1 MFDAYGGSA
10 FPGVGDILYNI
21 NEQVK
26 IAFNKGKCQRML
38 LNHSTAQDT
47 GSAEHTRLVK
57 VLWKGNMYQ
66 ICPEK
71 WKYRNNQT
79 FPTSGFAEARLR
91 LDDPHWSS
99 QPASQPSGRAL
110 KRAFNPAASEKYK
123 KPLFFNFVSQK

>member
-1 MFDAYGGSA
+1 
-10 FPGVGDILYNI
+10 
-21 NEQVK
+21 
-26 IAFNKGKCQRML
+26 ML
-38 LNHSTAQDT
+38 LNHSTAQDP

-57 VLWKGNMYQ
+57 VLWKRNMYH
-66 ICPEK
+66 IIWPEIK
-71 WKYRNNQT
+71 KGNNQM

-123 KPLFFNFVSQK
+123 KPLFLNFVSQK